1 MAILEWKKWGGHCGA
16 KEKSR
21 GGNINV
27 KYYWPKVI
35 CCMGQS
41 SEFEREI
48 KQKTG
53 GASGG
58 ASQKSGGAMAT
69 PQAPP

>member
-1 MAILEWKKWGGHCGA
+1 
-16 KEKSR
+16 
-21 GGNINV
+21 
-27 KYYWPKVI
+27 
-35 CCMGQS
+35 MGQS